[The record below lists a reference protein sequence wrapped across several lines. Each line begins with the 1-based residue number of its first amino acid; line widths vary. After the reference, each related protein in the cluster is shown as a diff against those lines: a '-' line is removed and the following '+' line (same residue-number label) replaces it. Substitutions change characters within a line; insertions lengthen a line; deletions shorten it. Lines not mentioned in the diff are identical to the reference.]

1 MQVGT
6 DHEPSLLY
14 KHHVKEKPKLSSVAV
29 KACILIKSAVMKAGK
44 PLAVRALYIVELLYT
59 SEVVQNHNPNFRNYN
74 LP

>member
-1 MQVGT
+1 
-6 DHEPSLLY
+6 
-14 KHHVKEKPKLSSVAV
+14 
-29 KACILIKSAVMKAGK
+29 MKAGK